1 MNELAPVVHVV
12 DDDDA
17 VRTAISRLLSA
28 AGYDVRGYGSA
39 GAMLLAPPPVEPGC
53 IILDYRLPGPNGLQ
67 LQEALGRREDHLP
80 VIFLT
85 GHGDIPTTVQ
95 AMKAGAVDFL
105 TKPVQRDALLGA
117 VATAVQRDAARRR
130 SRVNRAELR
139 ARYQSSDGPRT
150 RRLRAHRRWTAQQ
163 ADRRRARDSGAH
175 DQGASCA
182 RHGKDAGRVGRRTG
196 PSGGA
201 TAAGPVAA
209 SGVYQRTMAH

>member
-28 AGYDVRGYGSA
+28 AGYGVRGYGSA

-67 LQEALGRREDHLP
+67 LQEALGKREDHLP

-105 TKPVQRDALLGA
+105 TKPIQRDALLGA
-117 VATAVQRDAARRR
+117 VATAVERDAARRK
-130 SRVNRAELR
+130 SRVNRAEVR
-139 ARYQSSDGPRT
+139 ARYQSLTVRERDVFERIVAGRLNKQIAAELGTAERT
-150 RRLRAHRRWTAQQ
+150 IKAHRARVMEKMQ
-163 ADRRRARDSGAH
+163 AGSVAELVHLAE
-175 DQGASCA
+175 QLQL
-182 RHGKDAGRVGRRTG
+182 GR
-196 PSGGA
+196 
-201 TAAGPVAA
+201 
-209 SGVYQRTMAH
+209 

>member
-1 MNELAPVVHVV
+1 MNETAPLVHVV

-28 AGYDVRGYGSA
+28 AGYGVRGYGSA

-67 LQEALGRREDHLP
+67 LQEALGKREDHLP

-105 TKPVQRDALLGA
+105 TKPIQRDALLGA
-117 VATAVQRDAARRR
+117 VATAVERDAARRK
-130 SRVNRAELR
+130 SRVNRAEVR
-139 ARYQSSDGPRT
+139 ARYQALTVRERDVFERIVVGRLNKQIAAELGTAERT
-150 RRLRAHRRWTAQQ
+150 IKAHRARVMEKMQ
-163 ADRRRARDSGAH
+163 AGSVAELVHLAE
-175 DQGASCA
+175 QLQL
-182 RHGKDAGRVGRRTG
+182 GR
-196 PSGGA
+196 
-201 TAAGPVAA
+201 
-209 SGVYQRTMAH
+209 

>member
-1 MNELAPVVHVV
+1 MSELAPVVHVV

-28 AGYDVRGYGSA
+28 AGYSVRGYGSA

-67 LQEALGRREDHLP
+67 LQEALGKREDHLP

-105 TKPVQRDALLGA
+105 TKPVQRNVLLGA
-117 VATAVQRDAARRR
+117 VATAVQRDAVRRR

-139 ARYQSSDGPRT
+139 ARYQTLTVRERDVFERIVVGRLNKQIAADLGTAERT
-150 RRLRAHRRWTAQQ
+150 IKAHRARVMEKMQ
-163 ADRRRARDSGAH
+163 AGSVAELVHLAE
-175 DQGASCA
+175 QL
-182 RHGKDAGRVGRRTG
+182 GK
-196 PSGGA
+196 
-201 TAAGPVAA
+201 
-209 SGVYQRTMAH
+209 